1 MKLVFPHGEH
11 AQVLLSNGINRI
23 GSAMDCTIVLEQPG
37 ILPLH
42 CELHVTGTG
51 ANLQVPQGGGEV
63 KVNGRAVTD
72 LMALRNGDQV
82 QFATVQAKFVALEAV
97 KGGAAAAA
105 AGAPAAP
112 QSPAYSPDDDSGA
125 TRVRMA
131 IPKYLLR
138 GVSGAVF
145 GKVFPISGPMTIGRA
160 AECDVSVPADEIS
173 RRHALVKPT
182 PEGVAV
188 EDLGSSNGTY
198 INGKRVQHG
207 FLNAGDELRLD
218 AIRFILVAPGMD
230 PSAPTKPSAAVTA
243 SAATAKS
250 GGMSKWVPIMLAAAA
265 VIVIVTLVLL
275 KG

>member
-11 AQVLLSNGINRI
+11 AQALLSPGVNRI

-37 ILPLH
+37 IVGLH
-42 CELHVTGTG
+42 CEIHVTGTG
-51 ANLQVPQGGGEV
+51 ANLQLPPGGGEV
-63 KVNGRAVTD
+63 SVNGKRVTD

-82 QFATVQAKFVALEAV
+82 QIGPVMAKYVAIEAV
-97 KGGAAAAA
+97 KGGAAPAAA
-105 AGAPAAP
+105 PSAPA
-112 QSPAYSPDDDSGA
+112 YNPDDDSGA

-145 GKVFPISGPMTIGRA
+145 GKVFPIAGPLSIGRA
-160 AECDVSVPADEIS
+160 AECDISVPADEIS

-182 PEGVAV
+182 PEGVSV

-230 PSAPTKPSAAVTA
+230 PSAPTKPAVAPVTA
-243 SAATAKS
+243 AKTGNGS
-250 GGMSKWVPIMLAAAA
+250 NLSKWVPIMLAAAA
-265 VIVIVTLVLL
+265 VIAIVALIFAR
-275 KG
+275 G